1 MRPAPY
7 PNSNSLLMMKDLK
20 LMSRPFDLLGFGG
33 YTAGNVGVGGI
44 DYIDELLDVS
54 M

>member
-1 MRPAPY
+1 
-7 PNSNSLLMMKDLK
+7 MKNLS

-33 YTAGNVGVGGI
+33 YAAGNVGVGGI